1 MREEVLVEDLA
12 RELEQVHLALV
23 VRLVLKETV
32 EAALPLLVVQGG
44 HDLADD
50 GRDLAR
56 PGDGSR
62 RPGGRRAER
71 RNGQAVAAG
80 VRKQPVV
87 LEMSIDRWGEETQ
100 RELVRK
106 CTGSSVGNKS
116 QVQYR

>member
-1 MREEVLVEDLA
+1 
-12 RELEQVHLALV
+12 
-23 VRLVLKETV
+23 
-32 EAALPLLVVQGG
+32 
-44 HDLADD
+44 
-50 GRDLAR
+50 
-56 PGDGSR
+56 
-62 RPGGRRAER
+62 
-71 RNGQAVAAG
+71 